1 MFRLKET
8 KADRFCRLAEA
19 RVNKIIKMIR
29 LLGNCSKVEI
39 YEYSPEQVEQIFRA
53 LYFELNQAHGR
64 YISSPKKKHRFSLS
78 NEEPPVDDALKGPS
92 VAVTL
97 PDGTI
102 LKAVAY
108 EKGNHPAINTYL
120 VDLHGSEDE
129 VCFAEFN
136 PGKDYGHQLYI
147 GAYQFQNDNT
157 TYYQPYMAERDSK
170 DE

>member
-1 MFRLKET
+1 MKET

-19 RVNKIIKMIR
+19 RVNKIIKMVH
-29 LLGNCSKVEI
+29 LLGNCSKAEI

-53 LYFELNQAHGR
+53 LYLELNQAHGR
-64 YISSPKKKHRFSLS
+64 FFATPKKKHRFSLS
-78 NEEPPVDDALKGPS
+78 DREPPADNAPEEPS

-97 PDGTI
+97 PDGTA

-108 EKGNHPAINTYL
+108 EKGDYPAINIYL
-120 VDLHGSEDE
+120 VDLQGIKEE

-136 PGKDYGHQLYI
+136 PEKDYGHQLCI
-147 GAYQFQNDNT
+147 GTYQFQNDET
-157 TYYQPYMAERDSK
+157 TYYQPYVAERDSK